1 MERPPYEQ
9 LLEEIEATSYVAV
22 GRKYGVSDN
31 AVRKWV
37 RFYERQM
44 EREVAEAEASCRPG
58 LIASGE
64 RLRVRGMEMGT
75 PAMDPEIREGLQRS
89 WKALMTVGVLA
100 IVIGCIAI
108 LVPAVASVGTAI
120 FIGWILVI
128 AGAFLVAG
136 AFMAHSIGSVILRLI
151 WALLTVVVGLW
162 LIVEPHNG
170 TLTLTLVLG
179 IYFLFMGLTRIAVAF
194 AARGQE
200 GAGLVGLSGVAGLL
214 IGILVL
220 AKFPSSAD
228 WAIGLL
234 VGIDLIFAGWT
245 LTSVALVGRRDSV
258 MCPPQRPCAASGR
271 SGSQPRGT

>member
-1 MERPPYEQ
+1 
-9 LLEEIEATSYVAV
+9 
-22 GRKYGVSDN
+22 
-31 AVRKWV
+31 
-37 RFYERQM
+37 
-44 EREVAEAEASCRPG
+44 
-58 LIASGE
+58 
-64 RLRVRGMEMGT
+64 
-75 PAMDPEIREGLQRS
+75 MDPQVREGLAKS

-120 FIGWILVI
+120 FIGWILLI
-128 AGAFLVAG
+128 AGAFMVAA
-136 AFMAHSIGSVILRLI
+136 AFSAHSIGTVVLRLL
-151 WALLTVVVGLW
+151 WAALTVVVGVW

-194 AARGQE
+194 AARGRQ

-245 LTSVALVGRRDSV
+245 LTSVAIVGRDL
-258 MCPPQRPCAASGR
+258 AR
-271 SGSQPRGT
+271 SNT

>member
-1 MERPPYEQ
+1 M
-9 LLEEIEATSYVAV
+9 
-22 GRKYGVSDN
+22 VST
-31 AVRKWV
+31 
-37 RFYERQM
+37 
-44 EREVAEAEASCRPG
+44 
-58 LIASGE
+58 
-64 RLRVRGMEMGT
+64 MEMGSVS
-75 PAMDPEIREGLQRS
+75 MDPEVREGLKRS

-100 IVIGCIAI
+100 ILLGCVAI

-136 AFMAHSIGSVILRLI
+136 AFTAHSIGTVVLRLL

-170 TLTLTLVLG
+170 TLTLTIVLG

-194 AARGQE
+194 AGRGQE

-220 AKFPSSAD
+220 AKLPSSAD

-234 VGIDLIFAGWT
+234 VGVDLIFAGWT
-245 LTSVALVGRRDSV
+245 LTSVALVGRDLAKA
-258 MCPPQRPCAASGR
+258 P
-271 SGSQPRGT
+271 